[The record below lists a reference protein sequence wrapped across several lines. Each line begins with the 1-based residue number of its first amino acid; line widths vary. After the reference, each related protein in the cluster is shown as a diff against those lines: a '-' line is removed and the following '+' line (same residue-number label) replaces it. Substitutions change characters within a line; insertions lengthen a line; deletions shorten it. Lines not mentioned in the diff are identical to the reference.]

1 MSEKLHTPEPWGVDF
16 NNTYKGKPHYM
27 VGVPGERLCVALTGI
42 VGAGDDE
49 ESKANARRIVACV
62 NALEGVATDRLET
75 ANISGS
81 GFWGKCIHD
90 ADVKYSELAIQNKE
104 LTAQRDEL
112 LAALTHAATDYIDQ
126 NGSVPSWWTEKIRQM
141 VKDGKK

>member
-1 MSEKLHTPEPWGVDF
+1 MMEKLHTPEPWGISPDVSTHIW
-16 NNTYKGKPHYM
+16 NEG
-27 VGVPGERLCVALTGI
+27 
-42 VGAGDDE
+42 GDTQIAACNLDNAN
-49 ESKANARRIVACV
+49 SIANARRIVACV